1 MNHNRLAI
9 IILDG
14 WGVRRETRYNAI
26 ASAHTPFWDYL
37 KGQYPKS
44 LLSACGEAVG
54 LPRGQMGNSE
64 VGHMHIG
71 TGQIIPQSLL
81 QINQA
86 IADGEFSKRMSST
99 VKKHAPIGVIHCVGL
114 ISSGG
119 VHAHIDH
126 WFETLR
132 TLSDYDVRLH
142 LILDGRDTIP
152 NVALRELQPFI
163 NQLLP
168 HHQVASISG
177 RFYAMDRD
185 QRWDRTD
192 HAVKAISGHLYDPL
206 NHEDVLQYIESSYQN
221 DLSDEFILPKSFS
234 NTPVQDNDL
243 MLMMNF
249 RPDRMVQLTQR
260 FKDQLPVVTLTD
272 YHLKT
277 DILFPKQP
285 VNVCLGSII
294 ANAGLSQ
301 SRIAETEKY
310 PHVTYFLNG
319 GHDRPF
325 LNEQRIL
332 VPSPKVTTYDQ
343 APKMSIDEVTQKILQ
358 QVKLGTDC
366 IIANFANA
374 DMVGHTGHFNATIE
388 AVESIDHHLAMVYE
402 YCKTHH
408 YQLMICA
415 DHGNAEWMYRPED
428 QINMTSHTPS
438 MIPFVYCKDVTLR
451 PKGTLIDILPTML
464 TAMNVRIPTQI
475 MGKNLILTT
484 N

>member
-1 MNHNRLAI
+1 MDYNRLAV

-14 WGVRRETRYNAI
+14 WGVRKETRYNAI

-37 KGQYPKS
+37 KDKYPTS

-86 IADGEFSKRMSST
+86 IAQGGFSKTISGM
-99 VKKHAPIGVIHCVGL
+99 VQKHAPVGLIHLVGL

-126 WFETLR
+126 WSEVLNTLR
-132 TLSDYDVRLH
+132 DYDVRLH
-142 LILDGRDTIP
+142 LITDGRDTSP
-152 NVALRELQPFI
+152 NMALRELNPFI
-163 NQLLP
+163 SQLLP

-192 HAVKAISGHLYDPL
+192 HAVKAISGDLYDPL
-206 NHEDVLQYIESSYQN
+206 DHEDVLQYIEKSYQIH
-221 DLSDEFILPKSFS
+221 LTDEFILPKSFL
-234 NTPVQDNDL
+234 NTPIQENDL

-260 FKDQLPVVTLTD
+260 LKDKLPVMTLTD

-277 DILFPKQP
+277 DILFPKKS
-285 VNVCLGSII
+285 VDICLGSII
-294 ANAGLSQ
+294 SDAGLSQ

-319 GHDRPF
+319 GYDAPF
-325 LNEQRIL
+325 INENRIL

-343 APKMSIDEVTQKILQ
+343 APKMSVAEVTKQILKQ
-358 QVKLGTDC
+358 IKSGTDC

-374 DMVGHTGHFNATIE
+374 DMVGHTGNFNATVE
-388 AVESIDHHLAMVYE
+388 AVESIDHYLAMVYE

-408 YQLMICA
+408 YELMICA

-438 MIPFVYCKDVTLR
+438 MIPFIYCKDVVLR
-451 PKGTLIDILPTML
+451 SRGSLVDILPTML
-464 TAMNVRIPTQI
+464 TAMNMRIPTQI

-484 N
+484 K